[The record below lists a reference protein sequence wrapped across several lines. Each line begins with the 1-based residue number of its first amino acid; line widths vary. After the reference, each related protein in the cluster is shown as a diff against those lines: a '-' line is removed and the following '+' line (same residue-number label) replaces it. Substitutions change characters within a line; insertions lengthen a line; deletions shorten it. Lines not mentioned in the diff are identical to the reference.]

1 MADTFDMET
10 PVCDLCGHGERKP
23 LFAARDLRWGGPGEF
38 TLVECTRCDA
48 RYLSPRPARAA
59 IAAWYPTEYKAYRR
73 TRAAWLRKLGEF
85 LDDEVWTRYLRL
97 FLKSS
102 YPIFFFPAHE
112 RALTLGGDAPRL
124 LDIGCGSGDKLR
136 YVRRHSGWQTFGVD
150 FSERAAAN
158 ACERGAGD
166 VRFAPADALPFA
178 DGFFDGVMSWHSL
191 EHHYSPRATVREA
204 ARVLRPGGY
213 GIFAVPSGNSR
224 GLELFRGNW
233 GPLEAPRHLHHF
245 TAETLGRLLRE
256 HGLEIE
262 RVYFD
267 FSFYGLFFEEE
278 IFESLQNT
286 LRQRLGALSW
296 PLRLLLGLLKRSGFS
311 SASRVP
317 LLPFNAL
324 LGRWWRGTNLIVHFR
339 KPAPAA

>member
-1 MADTFDMET
+1 MPETFEAET
-10 PVCDLCGHGERKP
+10 PDCDLCGHADRRV

-38 TLVECTRCDA
+38 PIVECTRCDA
-48 RYLSPRPARAA
+48 RYLSPRPARSA
-59 IAAWYPTEYKAYRR
+59 IHAWYPTQYKAYRR
-73 TRAAWLRKLGEF
+73 GAPGPLGKLVEF
-85 LDDEVWTRYLRL
+85 LDDEVWSAYLRL

-102 YPIFFFPAHE
+102 YPIFFYPAHE
-112 RALTLGGDAPRL
+112 RDLTLPGSVPRL

-136 YVRRHSGWQTFGVD
+136 YIRRHSGWQTFGVD
-150 FSERAAAN
+150 FSAQAVENAN
-158 ACERGAGD
+158 ARGAGE
-166 VRFAPADALPFA
+166 VRLAAGDQLPFA
-178 DGFFDGVMSWHSL
+178 DAFFDGIMSWHSL
-191 EHHYSPRATVREA
+191 EHHYSPRATVTEA

-224 GLELFRGNW
+224 GLDLFRANW
-233 GPLEAPRHLHHF
+233 GPLEAPRHLYHF
-245 TAETLGRLLRE
+245 TAESLCRLLE
-256 HGLEIE
+256 QCGLEVE

-278 IFESLQNT
+278 IFESLQNV

-296 PLRLLLGLLKRSGFS
+296 PLRMLLAILKRSGFS
-311 SASRVP
+311 SASRLP
-317 LLPFNAL
+317 LLPFNSL